1 MTRVDSRSFPDL
13 IRRPL
18 ITEKATRLLEQNKY
32 SFEVVTRA
40 TKPQIKTA
48 IEELFDVKV
57 VSVNTYNPPA
67 KERRVGRFAGHRAQ
81 YKRAIVTLASGDSI
95 SLFPEV

>member
-1 MTRVDSRSFPDL
+1 MTRVDSRSLPDL

-18 ITEKATRLLEQNKY
+18 ITEKATRLLEENKY